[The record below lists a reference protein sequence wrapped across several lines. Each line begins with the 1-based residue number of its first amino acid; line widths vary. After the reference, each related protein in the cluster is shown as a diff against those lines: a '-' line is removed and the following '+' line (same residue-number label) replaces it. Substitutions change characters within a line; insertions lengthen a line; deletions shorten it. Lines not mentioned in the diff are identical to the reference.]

1 MSQSELKIIPFF
13 VFSST
18 SWPTLMCWRGV
29 EVFTNLPKRQ
39 QIQMNNIFIP
49 NDPLL
54 YNMQQNNNFQ
64 QMYEQKLMRDREIL
78 DK

>member
-1 MSQSELKIIPFF
+1 
-13 VFSST
+13 
-18 SWPTLMCWRGV
+18 
-29 EVFTNLPKRQ
+29 
-39 QIQMNNIFIP
+39 MNNIFIP